1 MAGVNTEWLTTERLT
16 TDESRFRETFEH
28 APIGMALIAPDGR
41 WLDTNRALSE
51 LLGYSE
57 AELRATTFQALTH
70 PDDVATDVANVHRLL
85 RGEVPSY
92 QREKRYLHKQGQTIW
107 TSVQVSLARDAHGT
121 PAHLIAHIQDITA
134 RKLAEAT
141 LRESEEQFR
150 TLSAAAPLGIFLNA
164 ANGEC
169 TYTNARW
176 QSITGLTLEQS
187 LGQGWINAVHPDDRP
202 RVAETWRT
210 YVDSGQEFVCEFRM
224 RRPSGEV
231 RWVQSHATERRGD
244 DGRRIGYVGTT
255 EDITERKRAEA
266 WRSRLIATTQ
276 DAVIAIDRQSRMVLF
291 NPAAEKIFGYTLP
304 EVQGQRLQVLMPD
317 PYAREHD
324 EYVERYE
331 RTGEPRAIG
340 RVRIVFARR
349 KNGEMFPME
358 LSVTEVGVGTEDD
371 IRYAAFIRDVSERVR
386 IQEQLL
392 ERERLAAIGTTAA
405 KLVHEI
411 GNPLN
416 GMSIATQLLE
426 RRLGKLTED
435 EPIQMSVRALRDQT
449 SRLANLLDEFRSL
462 SRRQQFTFR
471 PTKLPEVIREVMSAE
486 FGLYTERG
494 IAVEQVFAPDLPS
507 VNVDQDKL
515 KQVMLNLC
523 KNAIEAMPN
532 GGTLTIRVHHSHE
545 HVYMEIA
552 DTGTGIPD
560 GVNVF
565 EPFMTTKKEGTGLG
579 LPIVRQLVDAHG
591 GTLTY
596 RSELGKGTTFVVTLP
611 SRFQGETRGE

>member
-1 MAGVNTEWLTTERLT
+1 MAGVNTEWLTT
-16 TDESRFRETFEH
+16 DESRFRKTFEQ

-51 LLGYSE
+51 LLGYGE
-57 AELRATTFQALTH
+57 AELLATTFQALTH
-70 PDDVATDVANVHRLL
+70 PDDVATDVANVQRLL

-92 QREKRYLHKQGQTIW
+92 QREKRYRHKQGQTIW
-107 TSVQVSLARDAHGT
+107 ASVQVSLVRDAHGT

-134 RKLAEAT
+134 RKQAEAA

-187 LGQGWINAVHPDDRP
+187 LGQGWINALHPDDRT

-210 YVDSGQEFVCEFRM
+210 CVDSGREFVGEFRM
-224 RRPSGEV
+224 SRPSGEV

-244 DGRRIGYVGTT
+244 DGQRIGYVGIT

-266 WRSRLIATTQ
+266 WRSCLITTTQ
-276 DAVIAIDRQSRMVLF
+276 DAVIAIDRQSRIVLF
-291 NPAAEKIFGYTLP
+291 NPAAEKIFGYTP
-304 EVQGQRLQVLMPD
+304 QEVQGRHVQMLMPD
-317 PYAREHD
+317 SYAREHD

-331 RTGEPRAIG
+331 RTGEPHAIG
-340 RVRIVFARR
+340 RVRIVSARR
-349 KNGEMFPME
+349 KNGEVFPME
-358 LSVTEVGVGTEDD
+358 LSVTEVGTEDD

-386 IQEQLL
+386 LQEQLL

-416 GMSIATQLLE
+416 GMSIATQILE

-435 EPIQMSVRALRDQT
+435 ESIQMSVRALRNQT
-449 SRLANLLDEFRSL
+449 NRLANLLDEFRSL
-462 SRRQQFTFR
+462 SRRQRFSFR
-471 PTKLPEVIREVMSAE
+471 PTKLPDVIREVISAE
-486 FGLYTERG
+486 FGLYTKRG
-494 IAVEQVFAPDLPS
+494 VAVEQVFATDLP
-507 VNVDQDKL
+507 VVTIDQDKF
-515 KQVMLNLC
+515 KQIVLNLC
-523 KNAIEAMPN
+523 KNAMEAMPN
-532 GGTLTIRVHHSHE
+532 GGTLTIRAHHAGE
-545 HVYMEIA
+545 HVHIEIV

-560 GVNVF
+560 KVNIF

-611 SRFQGETRGE
+611 SRFRGETRGE

>member
-1 MAGVNTEWLTTERLT
+1 MAGVNTEWLTTEWLT
-16 TDESRFRETFEH
+16 TDESRFRKTFEH

-107 TSVQVSLARDAHGT
+107 TSVQVSLVRDAHGA
-121 PAHLIAHIQDITA
+121 PAHLIAHI
-134 RKLAEAT
+134 
-141 LRESEEQFR
+141 
-150 TLSAAAPLGIFLNA
+150 
-164 ANGEC
+164 
-169 TYTNARW
+169 
-176 QSITGLTLEQS
+176 
-187 LGQGWINAVHPDDRP
+187 
-202 RVAETWRT
+202 
-210 YVDSGQEFVCEFRM
+210 
-224 RRPSGEV
+224 
-231 RWVQSHATERRGD
+231 
-244 DGRRIGYVGTT
+244 
-255 EDITERKRAEA
+255 EDISARKRAET
-266 WRSRLIATTQ
+266 WVKRLIATTQ

-291 NPAAEKIFGYTLP
+291 NPAAEKIFGYTPP
-304 EVQGQRLQVLMPD
+304 EVQGQRVQILMPA
-317 PYAREHD
+317 PYASEHD
-324 EYVERYE
+324 GYVERYE
-331 RTGEPRAIG
+331 RTREPHAIG
-340 RVRIVFARR
+340 RVRVVSARR
-349 KNGEMFPME
+349 KNGEVFPME
-358 LSVTEVGVGTEDD
+358 LSVTEVGTEDD

-386 IQEQLL
+386 LQEQLL
-392 ERERLAAIGTTAA
+392 ERERLATIGMTAA

-435 EPIQMSVRALRDQT
+435 ESIQMSVRSLRNQT

-494 IAVEQVFAPDLPS
+494 VAVEQVFAPDLP
-507 VNVDQDKL
+507 VVTVDQDKL

-545 HVYMEIA
+545 HVYIEIA

-596 RSELGKGTTFVVTLP
+596 RSELGKGATFVVTLP
-611 SRFQGETRGE
+611 SRFQGKTRGE